1 MLDVPDDVLLQRA
14 CGESIMEG
22 HSCMIL
28 LMNWF
33 NLDCFITTVGDDE
46 TQASDAKAVME
57 ALALGPVNASL
68 FSTSA
73 GDCGQV
79 GGPMCGAGG
88 GPMCGGSEG
97 MMMRSEGLRAIMHP
111 SSHCAR
117 VSCAPHAQSLI

>member
-1 MLDVPDDVLLQRA
+1 
-14 CGESIMEG
+14 
-22 HSCMIL
+22 MIL
-28 LMNWF
+28 FMNWF
-33 NLDCFITTVGDDE
+33 NLECFITTVGDDE

-88 GPMCGGSEG
+88 RADVWGRGRADVWGRWEG
-97 MMMRSEGLRAIMHP
+97 A
-111 SSHCAR
+111 
-117 VSCAPHAQSLI
+117 